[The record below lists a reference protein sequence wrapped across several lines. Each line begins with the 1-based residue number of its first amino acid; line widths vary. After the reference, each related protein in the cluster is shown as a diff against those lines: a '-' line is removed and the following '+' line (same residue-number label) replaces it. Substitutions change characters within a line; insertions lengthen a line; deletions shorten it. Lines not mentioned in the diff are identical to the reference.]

1 MRSFLAALVLVI
13 LLASAAIAARVYTEQ
28 GIVGWRLVVEQEA
41 DGSIRAVV
49 TYATTD
55 ESGRVLSTESV
66 GGLTLVQGAQR
77 AACRQ
82 CISAIRQNSYTVL
95 GLATPT
101 PLPSSTPTVT
111 P

>member
-1 MRSFLAALVLVI
+1 MRTFLAALVLVI
-13 LLASAAIAARVYTEQ
+13 LVASAAIAARVYTEQ
-28 GIVGWRLVVEQEA
+28 GIVGWRLVVEQDV
-41 DGSIRAVV
+41 DGAIRATV

-66 GGLTLVQGAQR
+66 DGLTLVAGAQR
-77 AACRQ
+77 NACRQ
-82 CISAIRQNSYTVL
+82 CIGAIRQASYTTL